1 MSRQTR
7 VRRDEGILMRRHRL
21 GYLVAAGLL
30 LQAAAY
36 LIGLSVIT
44 VLTEVIPKLFKLK
57 GADLR

>member
-1 MSRQTR
+1 
-7 VRRDEGILMRRHRL
+7 MRRHRL